1 MANLNRIILVGRLT
15 TDPELR
21 STNDGIPMTK
31 FTLAIDRPRGPSTPA
46 QVDFIPII
54 TWRRLAE
61 ISSQYLKKG
70 RLVLVEGSVQVRS
83 FQTSEGKKKW
93 STEVVAR
100 TMQMLGKE
108 TRTESQAGTF
118 TPSESFAPAAVTA
131 DQDLEEIPPAD
142 PSVF

>member
-15 TDPELR
+15 ADPELR
-21 STNDGIPMTK
+21 STNEGIPLTK
-31 FTLAIDRPRGPSTPA
+31 FTLAVDRIRGPEAPA

-70 RLVLVEGSVQVRS
+70 RLVLIEGSIQIRT

-100 TMQMLGKE
+100 SMQMLGKE
-108 TRTESQAGTF
+108 TRPASGPQEIPVSMVN
-118 TPSESFAPAAVTA
+118 SFAGSENS
-131 DQDLEEIPPAD
+131 LEEIPPQD
-142 PSVF
+142 PSIF